1 MGENSAALRDIS
13 RALSHDYPKHLRHKL
28 DERKAKCLVGLKL
41 YDEAVKAFADAEQ
54 VQLNDETV

>member
-41 YDEAVKAFADAEQ
+41 YDEALKAFAEAEQ
-54 VQLNDETV
+54 VRL